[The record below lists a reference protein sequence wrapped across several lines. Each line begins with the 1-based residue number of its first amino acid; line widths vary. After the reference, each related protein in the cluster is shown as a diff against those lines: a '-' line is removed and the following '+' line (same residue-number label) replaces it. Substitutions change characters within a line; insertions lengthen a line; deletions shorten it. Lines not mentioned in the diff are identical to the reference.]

1 MPGVAG
7 TLRDLAPVVQGLPQQ
22 LLLLGTRLAVLGAQ
36 AGLALQPS
44 LPVAQSP
51 SLDRGEGGGSQVSPN
66 LAAFDGELPLLDVV
80 SRQPQV
86 MEHVGVGDP
95 VTLQWPLRLQAGP
108 LVSC

>member
-51 SLDRGEGGGSQVSPN
+51 SLDRGEGGRVPGVTQ
-66 LAAFDGELPLLDVV
+66 PL
-80 SRQPQV
+80 
-86 MEHVGVGDP
+86 MENSH
-95 VTLQWPLRLQAGP
+95 
-108 LVSC
+108 C